1 MTCSCSGLIESAAG
15 MFLWLIENQ
24 HPVYCQKSQ
33 LITTS
38 VCECAVCEDCAFLI
52 KSCRLA
58 LSVAAGFHLIYCFV
72 FFLSSHE
79 RCRGAP
85 AHPLCAVFQDWHI
98 LVACAHTQEEI
109 FRGARTLI
117 GSMSQDVNS
126 VCPAH
131 IYVTLAF
138 YKTVQQHT
146 HAHTDTH
153 ECTWRTVWAEKEQ
166 QRAVSCSFYV
176 LSFLFFV
183 NCIIVCA
190 GVFVRLLFSACMY
203 QTVQHTL
210 LKHKSLLPCVCVC
223 V

>member
-1 MTCSCSGLIESAAG
+1 MTCSCSGLIESTVN

-24 HPVYCQKSQ
+24 HPGYCQKSQ

-58 LSVAAGFHLIYCFV
+58 PSVAAGFHLIYCFV
-72 FFLSSHE
+72 FFLPSHE
-79 RCRGAP
+79 CCRGAP
-85 AHPLCAVFQDWHI
+85 VHPLCAVSQDWHI

-138 YKTVQQHT
+138 YKCSNTHT
-146 HAHTDTH
+146 HTRVHM
-153 ECTWRTVWAEKEQ
+153 ENSVGGE
-166 QRAVSCSFYV
+166 RAAKGSELQLLCAFF
-176 LSFLFFV
+176 FLFWKLY
-183 NCIIVCA
+183 NS
-190 GVFVRLLFSACMY
+190 VRR
-203 QTVQHTL
+203 
-210 LKHKSLLPCVCVC
+210 CVC
-223 V
+223 